1 MKIKINQENIL
12 VYFKYDKQKIQKIK
26 KINNHNWDPEER
38 CWLIPNNDKNI
49 KELYKLFNKDE
60 IEVIKTKENLRL
72 KRLREKLILKGYSR
86 QTIKGY
92 ISQVKQFENYI
103 NKDLLDTNQKEIK
116 KYLIYLKLTKNN
128 SSSYINQAI
137 SAIKFFYKEIY
148 PNIDINLNLPR
159 PKKDKKLPTV
169 LSKQEVYK
177 LINSLDNLKHKAI
190 LSLTYSSGLRV
201 SEVVKVKVTDIDSN
215 RGLLHIKNGK
225 GKKDRYTIISD
236 KIIKQLRDYC
246 RIYKIDNWLF
256 PGQKKSKHL
265 TTRSVQRVFKKA
277 CKRAKISKDVSVHS
291 LRHSFATHL
300 LEKGVDLRYI
310 QELLGHKSSKTT
322 EIYTHVS
329 KNSLNKIENPFD
341 DIF

>member
-1 MKIKINQENIL
+1 MKIQIKQENIL

-26 KINNHNWDPEER
+26 KINNHKWNPEER

-49 KELYKLFNKDE
+49 KKLYKLFNKDD
-60 IEVIKTKENLRL
+60 IELLKSKENIKIKRL
-72 KRLREKLILKGYSR
+72 KERLILKGYSR
-86 QTIKGY
+86 QTIKAY
-92 ISQVKQFENYI
+92 ISQVKQFKNYI
-103 NKDLLDTNQKEIK
+103 SKDLLDTNQKEIK
-116 KYLIYLKLTKNN
+116 KYLIYLKSTINN

-169 LSKQEVYK
+169 LSKEEVYK

-201 SEVVKVKVTDIDSN
+201 SEVVKVKVSDIDSN
-215 RGLLHIKNGK
+215 RGLLHIKKGK

-246 RIYKIDNWLF
+246 IIYKIDNWLF
-256 PGQKKSKHL
+256 PGQKKNKHL
-265 TTRSVQRVFKKA
+265 TTRSVQRIFKKA

-300 LEKGVDLRYI
+300 LVKGEDLRYI

>member
-26 KINNHNWDPEER
+26 KINNHKWDPEQR
-38 CWLIPNNDKNI
+38 CWLIPNNDENI
-49 KELYKLFNKDE
+49 KKLYKLFNKDN
-60 IEVIKTKENLRL
+60 IEVLKSKENIKIKRL
-72 KRLREKLILKGYSR
+72 KERLILKGYSR
-86 QTIKGY
+86 KTIKAY
-92 ISQVKQFENYI
+92 ISQVNQFKKYI
-103 NKDLLDTNQKEIK
+103 NKDLLKTNQKEIK
-116 KYLIYLKLTKNN
+116 KYLIYLKSTKNN

-148 PNIDINLNLPR
+148 PNIDINLNFPR
-159 PKKDKKLPTV
+159 PKKDKKLPDV
-169 LSKQEVYK
+169 LSKKEVYK
-177 LINSLDNLKHKAI
+177 IINSLDNIKHKAI

-201 SEVVKVKVTDIDSN
+201 SEVVKVKVRDIDSK

-236 KIIKQLRDYC
+236 KIINQLRDYC
-246 RIYKIDNWLF
+246 RIYKIDDWLF

-265 TTRSVQRVFKKA
+265 TTRSVQRIFKKA
-277 CKRAKISKDVSVHS
+277 CKKAKITKVVSVHS

>member
-1 MKIKINQENIL
+1 
-12 VYFKYDKQKIQKIK
+12 
-26 KINNHNWDPEER
+26 
-38 CWLIPNNDKNI
+38 
-49 KELYKLFNKDE
+49 
-60 IEVIKTKENLRL
+60 
-72 KRLREKLILKGYSR
+72 
-86 QTIKGY
+86 
-92 ISQVKQFENYI
+92 
-103 NKDLLDTNQKEIK
+103 
-116 KYLIYLKLTKNN
+116 LIYLKTEKNN

-148 PNIDINLNLPR
+148 PNVDINLNLPR
-159 PKKDKKLPTV
+159 PKKEKKLPAV
-169 LSKQEVYK
+169 LSKKEIYN
-177 LINSLDNLKHKAI
+177 LINSLDNIKHKAI

-201 SEVVKVKVTDIDSN
+201 SEVVKIKVGDIDSK

-225 GKKDRYTIISD
+225 GKKDRYTIISN

-246 RIYKIDNWLF
+246 RIYKIDHWLF

-265 TTRSVQRVFKKA
+265 TTRSVQRIFKKVFKKA
-277 CKRAKISKDVSVHS
+277 KILKKVSVHS

-310 QELLGHKSSKTT
+310 QELLGHKSSKTK

-329 KNSLNKIENPFD
+329 KNTLNKIENPFD